1 MPELDAI
8 IIGSGPAGLEAAL
21 NLKIRKKNFLLFG
34 SESLSP
40 KLEAAPRIDNYLGF
54 PGITG
59 MELKSKMAAHLKAMD
74 IKITP
79 ERVSAVYPMGKSF
92 SVATN
97 KNIYESRVVILA
109 CGVLENSELPGEKAF
124 LGRGVGY
131 CATCDAP
138 LYKGKTVAILGYG
151 GDAVEEANF
160 VSEIAAKVFFFP
172 LGKKMKTALS
182 GGIEIIDGEPAAI
195 TGSLKAE
202 TLTIDNGRELK
213 ADGFFILRDS
223 IAPQSLIPGLETE
236 HGYVSADSGM
246 RTNIE
251 GCFAAGDCTGKP
263 HQYMR
268 AAGQGQT
275 AALSA
280 VKYLDRIKES

>member
-1 MPELDAI
+1 MEAI

-21 NLKIRKKNFLLFG
+21 NLKIRNKSFLIFG
-34 SESLSP
+34 SDKLSP

-54 PGITG
+54 YGITG
-59 MELKSKMAAHLKAMD
+59 VELRDRMKAHLEKME

-79 ERVSAVYPMGKSF
+79 ERVSAVYPMGGYF

-97 KNIYESRVVILA
+97 KNVYESEAVILA
-109 CGVLENSELPGEKAF
+109 GGVSGSSELPGEKDF
-124 LGRGVGY
+124 LGHGVGY

-138 LYKGKTVAILGYG
+138 LYRGKAVVILGYSA
-151 GDAVEEANF
+151 DSAEEANF
-160 VSEIAAKVFFFP
+160 VSEIAAKVYFLP
-172 LGKKMKTALS
+172 LGKYESELS
-182 GGIEIIDGEPAAI
+182 DSIEIVNGKPEAI
-195 TGSLKAE
+195 RGSLKAE
-202 TLTIDNGRELK
+202 ALVLDSGTELK

-223 IAPQSLIPGLETE
+223 VAPQILIPGLETE
-236 HGYVSADSGM
+236 NGYVVVDTAM

-268 AAGQGQT
+268 AAGQGQI

-280 VKYLDRIKES
+280 AAYLSSKKENEK